1 MLCATKKVVLEK
13 KILLL
18 NFLERWVFS
27 FAILCLSVT
36 QLQQKHFLKFTRRTM
51 LKY

>member
-18 NFLERWVFS
+18 NFLERWVRS
-27 FAILCLSVT
+27 FAVVCLSVT
-36 QLQQKHFLKFTRRTM
+36 QLQQKHFLKFTRRTV
-51 LKY
+51 LIY